1 MNIGLIISATY
12 IKQITGVHAN
22 VNDDVLNISTNL
34 AQDLYIQPALGTD
47 LFNKVRTDVTSNSLT
62 GNYATLVNT
71 YISPAL
77 AWFTVYE
84 AAREVNFKI
93 MNKSIASS
101 SSDNSQPVDWQT
113 MQNLR
118 EEYRDKAEF
127 YLKRLNDYL
136 CEYSNLFPEYDQNET
151 GDKMTPNPKSF
162 SSPIYLKRYTSG
174 KPRHKW

>member
-47 LFNKVRTDVTSNSLT
+47 LFDKIRNDTASGSLT
-62 GNYATLVNT
+62 GDYETLANT

-118 EEYRDKAEF
+118 EEYKDKAEF
-127 YLKRLNDYL
+127 YLQRLNDYL
-136 CEYSNLFPEYDQNET
+136 CEYSDNFPEYTQNT
-151 GDKMTPNPKSF
+151 TADKMSPNNKSY
-162 SSPIYLKRYTSG
+162 SSPIYLKRHTSS
-174 KPRHKW
+174 KPRYKW

>member
-1 MNIGLIISATY
+1 MNIGLITSASY
-12 IKQITGVHAN
+12 IKQFTGVHAN
-22 VNDDVLNISTNL
+22 VNDDVLNVSINL

-47 LFNKVRTDVTSNSLT
+47 LYDKIRNDTVSGTLSGDYETLADTYVR
-62 GNYATLVNT
+62 
-71 YISPAL
+71 PAL

-84 AAREVNFKI
+84 AAREVNFKF

-113 MQNLR
+113 LQNLR

-136 CEYSNLFPEYDQNET
+136 CEYSDTYPEYTQNT
-151 GDKMTPNPKSF
+151 TADKMVANAKSY
-162 SSPIYLKRYTSG
+162 SSPIYLKRHTSS
-174 KPRHKW
+174 KPRYKW